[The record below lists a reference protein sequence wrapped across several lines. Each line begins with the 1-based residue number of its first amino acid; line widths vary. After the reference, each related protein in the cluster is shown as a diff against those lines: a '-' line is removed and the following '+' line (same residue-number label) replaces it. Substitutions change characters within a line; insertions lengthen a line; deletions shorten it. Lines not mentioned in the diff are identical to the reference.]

1 MVRLCRADSLAEGQ
15 ARGFDPT
22 GSGQATVI
30 ACRYQGTLYLWRN
43 RCPHLDTPMNWRQD
57 ALLNARGDRLVCFA
71 HGAIFMPDSGLCV
84 QGACAGQRLSPL
96 AGDVDADGWLCL
108 LEEAGHETGNTR

>member
-30 ACRYQGTLYLWRN
+30 ACRYQGMLYLWRN

-57 ALLNARGDRLVCFA
+57 AFSTP
-71 HGAIFMPDSGLCV
+71 GATGWSASPTGRFLCRTAAS
-84 QGACAGQRLSPL
+84 ACRAP
-96 AGDVDADGWLCL
+96 A
-108 LEEAGHETGNTR
+108 

>member
-57 ALLNARGDRLVCFA
+57 AFLNARGDRLVCFA
-71 HGAIFMPDSGLCV
+71 HGAIFMPDSGL
-84 QGACAGQRLSPL
+84 
-96 AGDVDADGWLCL
+96 
-108 LEEAGHETGNTR
+108 

>member
-1 MVRLCRADSLAEGQ
+1 MVRLCRADNLAEGQ

-43 RCPHLDTPMNWRQD
+43 RCPNLDTPMNWRQD
-57 ALLNARGDRLVCFA
+57 AFLNARGDRLVCFA

-108 LEEAGHETGNTR
+108 LEEAGYETGNTR

>member
-22 GSGQATVI
+22 GCGQATVI

-43 RCPHLDTPMNWRQD
+43 RCPHLDTPM
-57 ALLNARGDRLVCFA
+57 
-71 HGAIFMPDSGLCV
+71 
-84 QGACAGQRLSPL
+84 
-96 AGDVDADGWLCL
+96 
-108 LEEAGHETGNTR
+108 

>member
-43 RCPHLDTPMNWRQD
+43 RCPHLDTR
-57 ALLNARGDRLVCFA
+57 
-71 HGAIFMPDSGLCV
+71 
-84 QGACAGQRLSPL
+84 
-96 AGDVDADGWLCL
+96 
-108 LEEAGHETGNTR
+108 

>member
-30 ACRYQGTLYLWRN
+30 ACRYQGHSI
-43 RCPHLDTPMNWRQD
+43 C
-57 ALLNARGDRLVCFA
+57 
-71 HGAIFMPDSGLCV
+71 GATAVRIWIP
-84 QGACAGQRLSPL
+84 R
-96 AGDVDADGWLCL
+96 
-108 LEEAGHETGNTR
+108 